1 MLTQHFLFKKKKLQ
15 LFVLSVAAL
24 GGDPKELRAGGLEH
38 PTGITSGLQSR
49 APVLVFIYLL
59 PFMGL
64 WHINFGIAL

>member
-1 MLTQHFLFKKKKLQ
+1 M
-15 LFVLSVAAL
+15 LSVAAL

-49 APVLVFIYLL
+49 APVLLFIYLL

-64 WHINFGIAL
+64 WHINFGIGL